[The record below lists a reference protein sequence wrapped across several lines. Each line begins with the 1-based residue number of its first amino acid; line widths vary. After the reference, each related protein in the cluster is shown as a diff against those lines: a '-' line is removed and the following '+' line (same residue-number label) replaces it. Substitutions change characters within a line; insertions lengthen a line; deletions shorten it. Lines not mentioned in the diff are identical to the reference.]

1 MLIKNA
7 RAFLPDGSFQKTN
20 VRFDARIIETGA
32 LAGEGVDAEGLTIIP
47 GLVDLH
53 THGAMGEDVS
63 DGNAK
68 ALVEMAAFC
77 ADNGVTSFLPT
88 TMTLDEETLTGA
100 MHTIREYKNEHG
112 ARAIGVRLE
121 GPFLSAKRKGAQAAE
136 FLHTPDIGLLRRL
149 NEAAGSLVRIVDIA
163 PELPGAMEFIKEAS
177 ALCRVSLA
185 HSAADYDIAL
195 EAFHSGATEVT
206 HLFNAMEPFLHR
218 APGIVGAA
226 ADENAYVE
234 VIVDGIHLHP
244 AMVRS
249 VFKLFERAC
258 LISDSMRGA
267 GLPDGEY
274 SLGGQTVYVK
284 GGKCTLSDGTIA
296 GSGINLMTGL
306 RRSVEF
312 GISLERA
319 VAAAT
324 MVPAK
329 AIGMEKEIGVIAPG
343 ARADFVL
350 LDSSLNIHAVY
361 IGGAEWK
368 RQEK

>member
-7 RAFLPDGSFQKTN
+7 RVFLPDGTVKKTD
-20 VRFDARIIETGA
+20 VCFEARVIETGA
-32 LAGEGVDAEGLTIIP
+32 LSGEGIDAEGLTLIP

-63 DGNAK
+63 DGDEK
-68 ALVEMAAFC
+68 ALKQMAAFC
-77 ADNGVTSFLPT
+77 ANNGITSFLPT
-88 TMTLDEETLTGA
+88 TMTLNEQTLTRA
-100 MHTIREYKNEHG
+100 MHTIRDYRNENG
-112 ARAIGVRLE
+112 ARVVGVRLE

-136 FLHTPDIGLLRRL
+136 FLHTPDVAFLKRL
-149 NEAAGSLVRIVDIA
+149 QQASGSLVRIVDIA

-177 ALCRVSLA
+177 TLCRVSLA
-185 HSAADYDIAL
+185 HSAADYDSAV
-195 EAFHSGATEVT
+195 EAFHSGATQVT

-234 VIVDGIHLHP
+234 IIVDGIHLHP
-244 AMVRS
+244 AMVRA
-249 VFKLFERAC
+249 VFKLFERIC

-274 SLGGQTVYVK
+274 SLGGQSVHVHD
-284 GGKCTLSDGTIA
+284 GKCTLEDGTIA
-296 GSGINLMTGL
+296 GSGIHLMTGL

-312 GISLERA
+312 GIPLEKA

-324 MVPAK
+324 ILPAK

-343 ARADFVL
+343 AHADFVL
-350 LDSSLNIHAVY
+350 LDGGLDIRIVY
-361 IGGAEWK
+361 IGGKLWNAAEN
-368 RQEK
+368 

>member
-7 RAFLPDGSFQKTN
+7 RVFLPGGSFQKTD

-32 LAGEGVDAEGLTIIP
+32 LSGEGIDAEGLTLIP

-68 ALVEMAAFC
+68 ALTEMAAFC

-88 TMTLDEETLTGA
+88 TMTLDEETLTRA
-100 MHTIREYKNEHG
+100 MRTIRDYQNKSG
-112 ARAIGVRLE
+112 ARAVGVRLE
-121 GPFLSAKRKGAQAAE
+121 GPFLNAKRKGAQSAE
-136 FLHTPDIGLLRRL
+136 FLHAPDVELLKRL
-149 NEAAGSLVRIVDIA
+149 QLASGSLVRIVDIA
-163 PELPGAMEFIKEAS
+163 PELPGAMGFIKEAS

-185 HSAADYDIAL
+185 HSAADYDTAV
-195 EAFHSGATEVT
+195 EAFRSGATQVT

-234 VIVDGIHLHP
+234 VIADGIHLHP

-249 VFKLFERAC
+249 VFKLFERVC

-274 SLGGQTVYVK
+274 SLGGQAVYVK

-296 GSGINLMTGL
+296 GSGIHLMTGL
-306 RRSVEF
+306 RRSVDF
-312 GISLERA
+312 GVSLEKA

-324 MVPAK
+324 MLPAK
-329 AIGMEKEIGVIAPG
+329 AVGMEQEIGVIAPG
-343 ARADFVL
+343 AHADFVL
-350 LDSSLNIHAVY
+350 LDEKLNIRSVY

-368 RQEK
+368 PQQK

>member
-7 RAFLPDGSFQKTN
+7 RVFLPDGTFQKTD

-32 LAGEGVDAEGLTIIP
+32 LPGEGVDAEGLTLIP

-53 THGAMGEDVS
+53 THGAMGEDAS
-63 DGNAK
+63 DGSVK
-68 ALVEMAAFC
+68 ALEQMAAFC

-88 TMTLDEETLTGA
+88 TMTLDEQTLTRA
-100 MHTIREYKNEHG
+100 MHTVRDYQNDNG
-112 ARAIGVRLE
+112 ARVIGVRLE
-121 GPFLSAKRKGAQAAE
+121 GPFLSHKRKGAQAAE
-136 FLHTPDIGLLRRL
+136 FLHAPDVALLKRL
-149 NEAAGSLVRIVDIA
+149 QEASGSLVRIVDIA

-185 HSAADYDIAL
+185 HSAADYDTAI
-195 EAFHSGATEVT
+195 EAFQNGATQVT

-234 VIVDGIHLHP
+234 VIADGLHLHP

-249 VFKLFERAC
+249 VFKLFERVC

-274 SLGGQTVYVK
+274 SLGGQAVAVK
-284 GGKCTLSDGTIA
+284 SGKCTLADGTIA
-296 GSGINLMTGL
+296 GSGIHLMTGL
-306 RRSVEF
+306 RRAKEF
-312 GISLERA
+312 GVPLEKA
-319 VAAAT
+319 VTAAT
-324 MVPAK
+324 IQPAR
-329 AIGMEKEIGVIAPG
+329 AIGMEQEIGVIASG
-343 ARADFVL
+343 AHADLVL
-350 LDSSLNIHAVY
+350 LDTALNIHRVY
-361 IGGAEWK
+361 IGGKAWK
-368 RQEK
+368 TKEK